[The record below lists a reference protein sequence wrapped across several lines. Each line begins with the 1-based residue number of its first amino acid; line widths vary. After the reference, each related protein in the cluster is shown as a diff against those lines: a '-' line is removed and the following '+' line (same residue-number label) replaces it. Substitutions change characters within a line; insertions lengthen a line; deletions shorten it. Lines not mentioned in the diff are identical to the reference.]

1 MRCDVWH
8 PDQLANTS
16 NMASILCNKSAFAG
30 ATKVQSAKRSV
41 ARTPLVVR
49 AQQGNVDVVSQMYP

>member
-1 MRCDVWH
+1 MRCMASPIH
-8 PDQLANTS
+8 HS
-16 NMASILCNKSAFAG
+16 SKMASILCNKSSFAG

-49 AQQGNVDVVSQMYP
+49 AQQENVEVVSPEEA